1 MLKKQYIK
9 NGQNLRSWHSLNSF
23 ISIFCISNSS
33 KCENQL
39 AQDVNTAKV
48 KDCSKLAQEGVSQ
61 SGTKNG
67 GEVAEGDE
75 AVEED
80 GGVSFI
86 EFQELEVEWQ
96 DSWKSLNLEHF

>member
-1 MLKKQYIK
+1 MLKKQYIYFISYK
-9 NGQNLRSWHSLNSF
+9 YCHNLHCWHSFDSL
-23 ISIFCISNSS
+23 IVIFCISDSS

-39 AQDVNTAKV
+39 AQDVNAAKV

-61 SGTKNG
+61 SGTKNR

-86 EFQELEVEWQ
+86 EFQELEVE
-96 DSWKSLNLEHF
+96 